1 MNLYYQAKAVM
12 IVAIRVLIQVALR
25 ITTQVAL
32 RITIQVAPRITTK
45 VIEVGSKVE
54 VNIKQY
60 FNYYSSFINYYDL
73 LQKDQ
78 VNSLVF
84 MAIIRVATIVNWV
97 IINCVIKN
105 WVGIIVTDII
115 TLGFIAGGS

>member
-1 MNLYYQAKAVM
+1 MNLYYQAKAVI
-12 IVAIRVLIQVALR
+12 IVAIMVLIQVALR
-25 ITTQVAL
+25 ITT
-32 RITIQVAPRITTK
+32 QVAPRITTK
-45 VIEVGSKVE
+45 VIEVGSKAE
-54 VNIKQY
+54 VNT
-60 FNYYSSFINYYDL
+60 FNYYPNFVNYYDL
-73 LQKDQ
+73 LLKDQ

-105 WVGIIVTDII
+105 WVGIIVTDIF

>member
-1 MNLYYQAKAVM
+1 MNLYYQAKAVI
-12 IVAIRVLIQVALR
+12 IVAIMVLIQVALR
-25 ITTQVAL
+25 ITT
-32 RITIQVAPRITTK
+32 QVAPRITTK

-60 FNYYSSFINYYDL
+60 FNYYPSFVNYYDL

-78 VNSLVF
+78 ANSLVF

-105 WVGIIVTDII
+105 WVGIIVTDIV
-115 TLGFIAGGS
+115 TLGSIAGGS

>member
-1 MNLYYQAKAVM
+1 M

-60 FNYYSSFINYYDL
+60 FNYFLEYL
-73 LQKDQ
+73 
-78 VNSLVF
+78 
-84 MAIIRVATIVNWV
+84 
-97 IINCVIKN
+97 
-105 WVGIIVTDII
+105 
-115 TLGFIAGGS
+115 

>member
-1 MNLYYQAKAVM
+1 MNLYYQAKAVI
-12 IVAIRVLIQVALR
+12 IVAIMVLIQVALR
-25 ITTQVAL
+25 ITT
-32 RITIQVAPRITTK
+32 QVAPRITTK
-45 VIEVGSKVE
+45 VIEVGSKAE
-54 VNIKQY
+54 VNN
-60 FNYYSSFINYYDL
+60 FNYYPNFVNYYDL
-73 LQKDQ
+73 LQKDL
-78 VNSLVF
+78 VNLLVF